1 METFPGVDPNN
12 PQSILGV
19 GGGSLP
25 DFGRIAGGGA
35 SGNTSADGS
44 SQQSSPG
51 AAGSVWQAGST
62 PVFVPNSRSDG
73 LSSVLSAAQ
82 RVGDDLRVQIVLGL
96 DLRQFNDDLGKLVR
110 QVAESVV
117 GSHQLRISMQEKA
130 NCWGSR

>member
-1 METFPGVDPNN
+1 M
-12 PQSILGV
+12 
-19 GGGSLP
+19 
-25 DFGRIAGGGA
+25 
-35 SGNTSADGS
+35 
-44 SQQSSPG
+44 
-51 AAGSVWQAGST
+51 
-62 PVFVPNSRSDG
+62 FVPNSRSDG